1 MNDSQGTQA
10 QFVATTFATAN
21 EWDCATAATVASSGS
36 KWIEW
41 ESSSIRDAK
50 DFHFSLRKKME
61 FKWNGILE
69 ILNQNLADLNFRPS
83 RWALRPCARRSLQL
97 LHTGAASGAR
107 GGPHDS
113 CRWRWSRRRR
123 RKSVGFGGKRCG
135 FHRDVMVK
143 YGKIHGNIWE
153 HMGINWDDI

>member
-50 DFHFSLRKKME
+50 DFHFSLRKKWNSSEME
-61 FKWNGILE
+61 SWKFSIRIWQIS
-69 ILNQNLADLNFRPS
+69 I
-83 RWALRPCARRSLQL
+83 
-97 LHTGAASGAR
+97 
-107 GGPHDS
+107 
-113 CRWRWSRRRR
+113 
-123 RKSVGFGGKRCG
+123 SV
-135 FHRDVMVK
+135 HPV
-143 YGKIHGNIWE
+143 E
-153 HMGINWDDI
+153 L